1 MNTPKYGIKIEER
14 YHDEKWY
21 LVVKTLLLM
30 NNCKYRIKIE
40 ERNNGEKWYTPQVSF
55 KKNWL
60 GKQVWLNIVGR
71 HFCHN
76 TETWSSY
83 YEHDTSSM
91 SWRTLEEA
99 SNIIEN
105 HKLYLTTEYN
115 KQIKTITYKE
125 IE

>member
-1 MNTPKYGIKIEER
+1 MKNT
-14 YHDEKWY
+14 
-21 LVVKTLLLM
+21 
-30 NNCKYRIKIE
+30 KYRIKIE

-60 GKQVWLNIVGR
+60 GKRIWLNIIKP
-71 HFCHN
+71 N
-76 TETWSSY
+76 YLLTTEPYDSY
-83 YEHDTSSM
+83 HQHDTLSM
-91 SWRTLEEA
+91 SWRSLEEA

-105 HKLYLTTEYN
+105 YKLCLTTEYN